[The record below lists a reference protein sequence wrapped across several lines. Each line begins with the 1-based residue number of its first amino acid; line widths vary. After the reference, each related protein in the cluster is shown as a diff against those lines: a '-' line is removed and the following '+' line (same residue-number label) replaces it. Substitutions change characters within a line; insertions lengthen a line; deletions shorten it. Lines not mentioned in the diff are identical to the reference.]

1 VFAFVSDAT
10 SFKLVSN
17 DGAQSDTFGTAVAAD
32 GGSAVVGAPGDTAN
46 GTNSGSAYAY
56 TESGG
61 TWTEQA
67 KLLPGDGSSNDQFGL
82 AVAISGD
89 TAIIG
94 APNDSANGT
103 DSGSVYVFVR
113 SDGAWSQQAKLTPAD
128 ASQNDQFG
136 RSVAVS
142 GETLVVGAPTDTP
155 SGTDSGV
162 VYVFVRSDGTWT
174 EQAKLT
180 ASNGGQ
186 GHNFGWSVSVDGDSL
201 VAGAFG
207 ELSNGTDSGAAYV
220 FVLSDGTWSE
230 QAKLTGDDT
239 VGEDTLGRSVS
250 IDGDHVVAG
259 APGDKAQGTDSGS
272 AYIFVRAAGV
282 WTQQARIAASDGA
295 QNDNFGWSVS
305 ISGDKVAATAFGDT
319 VKGTDSGSVYVY
331 VRDGETWS
339 QQANL
344 TASDGKGGDRL
355 GRSVVING
363 NNLVA
368 GAPNDTE
375 KGTDSGSANVFVAEL
390 Q

>member
-1 VFAFVSDAT
+1 M
-10 SFKLVSN
+10 
-17 DGAQSDTFGTAVAAD
+17 
-32 GGSAVVGAPGDTAN
+32 
-46 GTNSGSAYAY
+46 
-56 TESGG
+56 
-61 TWTEQA
+61 
-67 KLLPGDGSSNDQFGL
+67 
-82 AVAISGD
+82 AISGD
-89 TAIIG
+89 TAVIG

-103 DSGSVYVFVR
+103 DSGSVYVFAR
-113 SDGAWSQQAKLTPAD
+113 SDGAWSQQAKLTPGD
-128 ASQNDQFG
+128 GSQNDQFG

-155 SGTDSGV
+155 GGTDSGAA
-162 VYVFVRSDGTWT
+162 YVFVRSDGTWT
-174 EQAKLT
+174 EQAKLI

-207 ELSNGTDSGAAYV
+207 GFSKGTDSGAAYV
-220 FVLSDGTWSE
+220 FVRSYGTWME
-230 QAKLTGDDT
+230 QTELIGDDT
-239 VGEDTLGRSVS
+239 AGGDTLGWSVS
-250 IDGDHVVAG
+250 IDGDQVVVG
-259 APGDKAQGTDSGS
+259 APGDTARGTDSGS
-272 AYIFVRAAGV
+272 AYVFVRAAGA
-282 WTQQARIAASDGA
+282 WTQQARLLASDGA

-305 ISGDKVAATAFGDT
+305 ISGDKVAATAFADT

-344 TASDGKGGDRL
+344 TASDGKSGDRF
-355 GRSVVING
+355 GRAVAVSG

-375 KGTDSGSANVFVAEL
+375 KGTDSGSANSFAAEL